1 MTKRE
6 PKVGDIV
13 RVTNIGGFIHTG
25 VYRIIGRSKNCS
37 SIIFIF
43 LIHYDKEFLEKRTKS
58 KLTTQVLDE
67 RDLINYTEV
76 DLKYLG
82 YCVLRTS
89 YYDTI
94 EVIEPKRRCLIC
106 HQ

>member
-13 RVTNIGGFIHTG
+13 RVTKIDEFSHTG
-25 VYRIIGRSKNCS
+25 VYRIIGRNKNYS
-37 SIIFIF
+37 SIFIF

-58 KLTTQVLDE
+58 KYTTHVLDE

-76 DLKYLG
+76 DQRYLG